1 MSISDDKLIEPPTTF
16 KQLGEIAGPLLDGL
30 KEQEA
35 TRLEREAEALEFE
48 AEWKRGLAGMIR
60 ERAKA

>member
-1 MSISDDKLIEPPTTF
+1 MSISDDKLIEPDTF
-16 KQLGEIAGPLLDGL
+16 KQIGEAAGPLLDGL
-30 KEQEA
+30 KVQEA
-35 TRLEREAEALEFE
+35 ARLEREAEALEFE